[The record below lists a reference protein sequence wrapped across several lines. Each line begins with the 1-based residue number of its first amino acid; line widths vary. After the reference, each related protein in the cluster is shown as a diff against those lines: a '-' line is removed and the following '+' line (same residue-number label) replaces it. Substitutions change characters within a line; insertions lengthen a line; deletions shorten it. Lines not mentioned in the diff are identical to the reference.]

1 MLRQLKYAVG
11 PLLLDSLG
19 VIIFALLMALH
30 INVIVATLCG
40 ATIAIAMVVSDIVR
54 GKPVPAM
61 QWLSLALVAVSAGA
75 TLLTHDPRFVMA
87 KPTVIYGVVGCAM
100 LRPGWLNRYLAPED
114 FAVVGDLMTVFGFAW
129 AGLMFITGIANL
141 VVAIAFPDRWLAF
154 LAVFPMASKVALF
167 VVHFA
172 TLKIVGRRRVRAATA
187 AAAA

>member
-1 MLRQLKYAVG
+1 M
-11 PLLLDSLG
+11 
-19 VIIFALLMALH
+19 
-30 INVIVATLCG
+30 
-40 ATIAIAMVVSDIVR
+40 
-54 GKPVPAM
+54 
-61 QWLSLALVAVSAGA
+61 
-75 TLLTHDPRFVMA
+75 
-87 KPTVIYGVVGCAM
+87 
-100 LRPGWLNRYLAPED
+100 
-114 FAVVGDLMTVFGFAW
+114 VGDLMTAFGFAW